1 VKRLAFALAASW
13 LSIASCATISTPSV
27 ETAAHI
33 STAIDRTQAAY
44 DRIALAAEV
53 VLPFVS
59 DDRAARIRLGMAL
72 AERGLMAARL
82 AATATEQLGALQQ
95 AEAATAEI
103 ETIAAGPR

>member
-1 VKRLAFALAASW
+1 VKRLALAMAASS

-33 STAIDRTQAAY
+33 GTAIDRAQAAY

-72 AERGLMAARL
+72 AKRGLLAARL
-82 AATATEQLGALQQ
+82 AATATEQLAALKQ
-95 AEAATAEI
+95 AQAATAAI
-103 ETIAAGPR
+103 ETIASP

>member
-1 VKRLAFALAASW
+1 MKRLALAMAASS

-33 STAIDRTQAAY
+33 GTAIDRAQAAY

-72 AERGLMAARL
+72 AKRGLLAARL
-82 AATATEQLGALQQ
+82 AATATEQLAALKQ
-95 AEAATAEI
+95 AQAATAAI
-103 ETIAAGPR
+103 ETIASP